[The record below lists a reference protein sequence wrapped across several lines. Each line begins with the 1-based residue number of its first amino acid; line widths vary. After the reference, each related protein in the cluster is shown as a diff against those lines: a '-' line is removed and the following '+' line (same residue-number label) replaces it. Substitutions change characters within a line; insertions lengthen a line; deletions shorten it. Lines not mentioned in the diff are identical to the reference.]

1 MYSYEQLMLVG
12 SNAVV
17 TDSDS
22 LNDGIGR
29 GQAVTDTNN
38 AVVLY
43 SPDAVYSVA
52 QDITIPAGTVWTLP
66 AGFTGSFVAAGAE
79 ESPLY
84 DAETD
89 TIYVY
94 HPYQLATMAM
104 EDAAEQ
110 PVLSQDADAATFGMG
125 QLIFSDDEAVDYL
138 TYAPSHNYVITKS
151 FSYAAAP
158 SAAAAPQRSP
168 SLRGAN
174 DPTEGRDYKG
184 QVSKEIN
191 GTTYILIGDRQQ
203 LDAITANGTTR
214 TKVCKPVYKATEGSV
229 EVYRSG
235 SSGVG
240 DWIWLSEFDGSKV
253 LKDGNGYGNT
263 AAEVI
268 ASYNALASGAE
279 VIYPG
284 DADLVGDFAQSPLY
298 DVSSGSYHKLD
309 RPAGTATS
317 KRSSRVVY
325 FTTNETTGQPDITTA
340 PLTAADPTEG
350 SLKYEK
356 DGNYIVFRDID
367 MSVGYNVTVTG
378 GKGLWTPLMFTGTMY
393 GAKSANG
400 EKLWDGSAIGD
411 ATEIT
416 ATTEE
421 NRPVISN
428 VAVNKTDTMMVN
440 EYIGVGF
447 FATITNRT
455 EAANIGVS
463 GGTAIVKNLE
473 LQNIN
478 VANNTNTAGVNQTLL
493 NAVTSTLGTV
503 LGGLL
508 DGLLWVLSFG
518 STNTD
523 LNTTLSNLLNARAN
537 DPTIYATGTFAG
549 RIVGDVLIE
558 DCLVSKGENGSLT
571 VSNINNYTGG
581 FVGYMEGM
589 TEYDGLSQVLGG
601 LTDLLAGILNL
612 IPGVGLGD
620 LIDILLGNALPLNQL
635 IPTGYESPLVK
646 DCGVNGLY
654 GDVGRTDRSFAGGFV
669 GQQIGAHVDGSYI
682 ENSNYWVKALRFGGG
697 FSGIGRDAVIEG
709 LLDGVGVD
717 LSTLIKNIQN
727 IHPQTILTDD
737 EIRDC
742 VVTVAGADY
751 LGGFVGDLN
760 NSYSVDCFIRKT
772 EIAGSAVT
780 VTVNGTGNYIGGYSG
795 CATVGWGASLGKD
808 ENTTNSLLGT
818 VGQLLTGLLSSD
830 PAAQKM
836 LLTIA
841 GVGPSAILGS
851 QITVDTVT
859 VTAGESFAGGILG
872 KGDAVLIKISD
883 QLAFDE
889 LDDLNAG
896 EILAQPTDTP
906 VLLSNLVS
914 VTAGGDY
921 VGGIAGHVGSASVDG
936 LLNNTVSLGE
946 FIGFSV
952 RSVTVVGVSAG
963 YTVQTTGTAQ
973 DLLGNNAGGGFGI
986 TIGGT
991 VQHAHLYNLASVT
1004 ANNRAGGFVGVSGPG
1019 ELAGS
1024 NGLTVNLLGLNH
1036 LINLS
1041 NLLSIGKGVEVHIYD
1056 STVTGIPTGF
1066 TATAVGV
1073 NTNNDVIEY
1082 TAAGFV
1088 AKSNSTKISNCH
1100 AYNIL
1105 SVTATD
1111 DNGFAGGFVGTS
1123 ETGGLADVADENT
1136 VNGLI
1141 TKENGAVVS
1150 IDGLVNAIGYL
1161 LPKYTDC
1168 TANYVDGGF
1177 VDADIAGGFVAD
1189 LRSGTVDNSLYKRQ
1203 NGEGQNVSSPYA
1215 VYNIDRVYGRTFGGG
1230 FGGKLVSGALANA
1243 GKGVSILGGL
1253 DLSLNI
1259 SDLLSVVN
1267 AYVPYIKYAGVYSE
1281 NGFTVEANTY
1291 REGELLSGSAG
1302 GFAGYTSGAQIS
1314 YSDVMKLKKTTVTP
1328 PSDLECAP
1336 EDAQCYYDD
1345 SSYSVSGAQYAG
1357 GYAGN
1362 IDIGSAASLGN
1373 GLTVLNLI
1381 NVSNLLSALSVV
1393 VTTVEHSSVYGRPGG
1408 FSVLATGMKDGV
1420 EVNNS
1425 TLKPIGMSGGFVGK
1439 LSGGHI
1445 QNSHSK
1451 NFSYII
1457 GEEAAGGYLGK
1468 MEPGDIASVLG
1479 EAGIL
1484 SQVFSGLVGIEA
1496 EKALASVGQD
1506 FVPTIR
1512 NSTTTCIPCGGA
1524 VRANSPAD
1532 EVTQRG
1538 MAGGFAG
1545 YNHGGNIWGMNDN
1558 TWKDQNDGVIFEDTG
1573 LENHTGNNKL
1583 GSYTG
1588 EKHTCAAYRIYS
1600 VYGCEYA
1607 GGFTGLMDCGDTAS
1621 TGSMHLLFNLVNL
1634 DSLLGA
1640 LSIVYPTEENTAVY
1654 GPLSHLDYQTFKTWV
1669 EYIGKRGAY
1678 GEKLSEIAAR
1688 LAAKESDPT
1697 ADLQAELDEALAE
1710 FVYGFNVV
1718 AGRESYE
1725 QGANISTGGNAGGY
1739 VGAMRSGTVTNGQS
1753 YDVRMVK
1760 AMANAGGFAG
1770 EMSTGGAANLG
1781 STNILGLPNIDLGK
1795 LVSAV
1800 QVFLPVVKT
1809 SSVHGYNSGVT
1820 VICTGSGNSSNN
1832 INHSLGNA
1840 GGFVGASRGGQIW
1853 GDSDKSDNPG
1863 GRCDVENL
1871 KKVQSVLNAGGYAG
1885 LITAASVADVNTNA
1899 SSGLLQ
1905 RLLDTIISK
1914 PGDLLTV
1921 LQATIPTVRK
1931 AKVSPADEEWGFTVE
1946 GVNNDIPHT
1955 AGGFVGSSEAGV
1967 LGSRKGE
1974 SDLTVTGLRGVLGG
1988 EYAGGFFGLGDV
2000 GSVAS
2005 VSGNNETGGQTSILH
2020 LIKAGEVSVLDAFR
2034 TYIYYASVKGVPDG
2048 YSVKAT
2054 SASKEGI
2061 LESTRFTG
2069 CAGGFGGGLLNG
2081 SVKYSSASKLN
2092 SVDGLNYVGGFI
2104 GHFGKNGTADVDNAN
2119 ILDKLNLVGATAG
2132 VLDVFGS
2139 HADDCSVTGRDRG
2152 FTVTAHGDGTENDQP
2167 IAGGFT
2173 GYGDLSKIDGCTVDK
2188 LKKVESAGSAGGFI
2202 GRTDMNYLVNAEVS
2216 SVLVNAVLKIV
2227 NFLVKALY
2235 LDNLENLGLI
2245 NVGLGDALGLK
2256 VLSDG
2261 DLLYVN
2267 LLGLKISAALS
2278 KANPDDPDATDVA
2291 IVTIGNSTVRL
2302 PCTNEGL
2309 INNEQENVE
2318 IHLIK
2323 GNPSNTENS
2332 TVTGISIG
2340 YDVFAGTKNEG
2351 CAGGFVGYNKESYFV
2366 NDTMVLCDEI
2376 RGMPGKVGPFSG
2388 NTSLKTVYHDT
2399 VRTYEGDNNTY
2410 SIYRLASDGLT
2421 AAYHKNGT
2429 AIDFSGENEIVKGKA
2444 YTRFDVTHLGVIVS
2458 ADSLKEAYATDAD
2471 NGKHMLDLYH
2481 AANQYAKVVL
2491 MLGQSAPDNEE
2502 SLVPETSEM
2511 QYPCENSV
2519 DLTINKIWDRQGDRS
2534 VEAFPASV
2542 EVKLYRTSSADNHQA
2557 KTLVGTYTLSAE
2569 ANQNNAFTANV
2580 WSLKIEDL
2588 PATYE
2593 ENGEVYFYRYTAEEP
2608 AVSGY
2613 YSAIVPSD
2621 YGYTWNVFNTHC
2633 GDQCI
2638 VVDYGIPVN
2647 VSVLDYLRIKFGLS
2661 ECDLTLLGLSDKSDF
2676 SGIYYKEDKN
2686 ANGANVFK
2694 ATFEGDYG
2702 TNTLSGEKLTYQL
2715 NAMNMQLTDV
2725 TALEVRCVEDRVEEK
2740 NELGQTEVV
2749 DPGRT
2754 SYVYTTVTFVPASM
2768 IYYEDTDRFI
2778 TFSST
2783 GWQELTAAGAA
2794 SAQDEDRPDV
2804 DEILKAYEI
2813 DKDNVYGYDSAYE
2826 NSVTYS
2832 LGSTHKATVSDAN
2845 NPLKGGSG
2853 WPYAEF
2859 TFTGVGFDVIGL
2871 SSSATGTVRVQV
2883 FKPDATATGGWKQ
2896 IKNWMVDTYYGY
2908 ERTQDGYSRIQ
2919 FRLVNGKWHTHK
2931 DIVTE
2936 KGSDETGL
2944 PSIEQAQENTTYVI
2958 YEKHYVWTPITG
2970 GSDTTLYQVP
2980 IISSEERLTGYGTY
2994 KVRVTPMYASNF
3006 DPLGNGSYDLYLD
3019 GVRIYTPVET
3029 DSQDEI
3035 YETYYTQDREGWP
3048 EFFELRDFLIDEAGR
3063 DMYSIND
3070 QTVNLVDLVD
3080 REALSDQ
3087 IGENDEIILD
3097 PGQSITFSVDT
3108 SAAPVVNLEIS
3119 AWKLQELYATLGI
3132 EIDGETYP
3140 EVTVDA
3146 AEETYSYIIPSGH
3159 QFSGGTMTV
3168 KITNTDIDGERV
3180 ALSKLR
3186 IHSFV
3191 ENVGEYNKINGVV
3204 FIDGVNPEDGARE
3217 YEMYGPNNEIYLA
3230 PGQSIVFGV
3239 ETTATVADMQISAK
3253 KLQEDDAKLGI
3264 SIGSYMLPDDV
3275 KIVSASE
3282 MYYSIF
3288 PSGMAFLDGTVP
3300 VTITNKSN
3308 NGESVS
3314 IIKLK
3319 VTYSES
3325 PTAPAALVIDAPMLQ
3340 LARKAAFVQYMDGI
3354 TTCFHTYVFTVTEMP
3369 TAASEGK
3376 AMGVCKD
3383 CGETVTVELPALSE
3397 DLYECS
3403 EITAA
3408 TCTGTGELEYL
3419 LTETEYGDIP
3429 VIVEIEALGH
3439 KFERVSTD
3447 AGEVLQCSRC
3457 GLITDAE
3464 DSGNTE
3470 GIEEWSI
3477 FRFLKWL
3484 VSVLKRIL
3492 DLLKSLVAA

>member
-1 MYSYEQLMLVG
+1 MRIRKLISIVLCLVLIGSSLSVPVGAVEDIASESTDESEPAKENNPLFLENLIYGDAAAENDAEEPPIVQAPSVYEDGTVFLYSYEQLALAG

-17 TDSDS
+17 TDTDS
-22 LNDGIGR
+22 LNNGIGR
-29 GQAVTDTNN
+29 GQAVMDANN

-43 SPDAVYSVA
+43 APDAVYSVA
-52 QDITIPAGTVWTLP
+52 EDIAIPADAAWTLP

-79 ESPLY
+79 DYPLY
-84 DAETD
+84 NADSD

-110 PVLSQDADAATFGMG
+110 PVLSQDANAETFGMG
-125 QLIFSDDEAVDYL
+125 QLIYADGEENYL
-138 TYAPSHNYVITKS
+138 TYAPSHNYVISKS

-158 SAAAAPQRSP
+158 SAAAAPQKSP
-168 SLRGAN
+168 SLRSAN
-174 DPTEGRDYKG
+174 DPAEGRDYIG
-184 QVSKEIN
+184 QVSKEID
-191 GTTYILIGDRQQ
+191 GVTYILIGDRQQ
-203 LDAITANGTTR
+203 LDAITDLGTTR
-214 TKVCKPVYKATEGSV
+214 TNVCKPVYKATEGTV
-229 EVYRSG
+229 EVWRTSAHLT
-235 SSGVG
+235 G
-240 DWIWLSEFDGSKV
+240 DWIWLSEFDGSKD
-253 LKDGNGYGNT
+253 LKDGNGYGTT
-263 AAEVI
+263 AAEVM
-268 ASYNALASGAE
+268 ASYQNLASGAQT
-279 VIYPG
+279 IYPG
-284 DADLVGDFAQSPLY
+284 DADLVGAFAQSPLY
-298 DVSSGSYHKLD
+298 DVSSGTYHKLD

-317 KRSSRVVY
+317 GSKTRDVY
-325 FTTNETTGQPDITTA
+325 FTTNDSTSLPDITTA
-340 PLTAADPTEG
+340 PLTAADPTAG

-367 MSVGYNVTVTG
+367 MSVGYNVTVANG
-378 GKGLWTPLMFTGTMY
+378 MGLWTPLMFTGTMY

-400 EKLWDGSAIGD
+400 EKIWNGSAIGD
-411 ATEIT
+411 ATAIT
-416 ATTEE
+416 ATAAE

-428 VAVNKTDTMMVN
+428 VAVNKTDTLMVN

-473 LQNIN
+473 LRNIN
-478 VANNTNTAGVNQTLL
+478 VSNNTNTAGVNQTLL

-537 DPTIYATGTFAG
+537 DPTIYATGAFAG

-558 DCLVSKGENGSLT
+558 DCLVSKGENGTLT

-620 LIDILLGNALPLNQL
+620 LIDILLGNALPLNKL
-635 IPTGYESPLVK
+635 IPTGYEAPLVQ
-646 DCGVNGLY
+646 DCGVSGIS
-654 GDVGRTDRSFAGGFV
+654 GDIGRTDRSFAGGFV
-669 GQQIGAHVDGSYI
+669 GQQIGAHVDGSYV

-727 IHPQTILTDD
+727 IHPQTVLTDD

-742 VVTVAGADY
+742 IVMVTGTDY

-760 NSYSVDCFIRKT
+760 NSYSIDCFVRKT
-772 EIAGSAVT
+772 ENAAASVT
-780 VTVNGTGNYIGGYSG
+780 VTVNGTGNMIGGYSG

-830 PAAQKM
+830 PAVQKQ

-841 GVGPSAILGS
+841 GVGPSAILGC

-896 EILAQPTDTP
+896 EILAVPTDTP

-921 VGGIAGHVGSASVDG
+921 AGGIAGHVGSASVDG

-946 FIGFSV
+946 FLGFSV
-952 RSVTVVGVSAG
+952 RTVTVVGVSAG

-1004 ANNRAGGFVGVSGPG
+1004 ANNRAGGFLGVSGPG

-1056 STVTGIPTGF
+1056 STVTGISTGF
-1066 TATAVGV
+1066 TATAVGE

-1082 TAAGFV
+1082 AAAGFV
-1088 AKSNSTKISNCH
+1088 AKSNSSKISNCH
-1100 AYNIL
+1100 TYNIL

-1136 VNGLI
+1136 VDGLI

-1168 TANYVDGGF
+1168 TANYVNGGF

-1215 VYNIDRVYGRTFGGG
+1215 VYNIDRVYGRTYGGG

-1253 DLSLNI
+1253 DVSLKI

-1267 AYVPYIKYAGVYSE
+1267 AYVPYIKYAGIYSE
-1281 NGFTVEANTY
+1281 NGYTVEANTY

-1336 EDAQCYYDD
+1336 EDAQCYYTE
-1345 SSYSVSGAQYAG
+1345 SSYSVSGAQFAG

-1362 IDIGSAASLGN
+1362 IDIGSAASLGS
-1373 GLTVLNLI
+1373 GLNVLNLI
-1381 NVSNLLSALSVV
+1381 DVSNLLSALSVV
-1393 VTTVEHSSVYGRPGG
+1393 VTTVEHSDVYGMPGG

-1420 EVNNS
+1420 EVNNR

-1439 LSGGHI
+1439 MSGGHI

-1468 MEPGDIASVLG
+1468 MEPGDIANVLG

-1524 VRANSPAD
+1524 VRANSPSD
-1532 EVTQRG
+1532 TVTQRG
-1538 MAGGFAG
+1538 MAGGYAG
-1545 YNHGGNIWGMNDN
+1545 YNHGGNIWGMNDS

-1573 LENHTGNNKL
+1573 LENHTGNNRL
-1583 GSYTG
+1583 GNYTG

-1621 TGSMHLLFNLVNL
+1621 TGSMHLLFNLVNV
-1634 DSLLGA
+1634 DNLLGA

-1678 GEKLSEIAAR
+1678 GEKLSEIAEL

-1697 ADLQAELDEALAE
+1697 ADLQAELDAALAE

-1718 AGRESYE
+1718 AGRDSYE
-1725 QGANISTGGNAGGY
+1725 QGSFVSTGGNAGGY

-1753 YDVRMVK
+1753 YDVRTVK

-1781 STNILGLPNIDLGK
+1781 STNILGLPNIDLGQ

-1820 VICTGSGNSSNN
+1820 VICTGSGRRAND

-1863 GRCDVENL
+1863 GRCDVANL
-1871 KKVQSVLNAGGYAG
+1871 KKVQGVLNAGGYAG
-1885 LITAASVADVNTNA
+1885 LITAAAVADVNTNA

-1905 RLLDTIISK
+1905 GLLNSIIRK

-1931 AKVSPADEEWGFTVE
+1931 AKISPADDEWGFTVE
-1946 GVNNDIPHT
+1946 GIADKIPIT

-1974 SDLTVTGLRGVLGG
+1974 SDLTVTGLRGVQGG

-2005 VSGNNETGGQTSILH
+2005 VSGNDETGGQTSILG
-2020 LIKAGEVSVLDAFR
+2020 LIRAGEVSVLDAFR
-2034 TYIYYASVKGVPDG
+2034 TFIYYANVTGAPDG
-2048 YSVKAT
+2048 YSVIAT
-2054 SASKEGI
+2054 SASTEGI
-2061 LESTRFTG
+2061 LESTRYTG
-2069 CAGGFGGGLLNG
+2069 SAGGFGGGLLNG
-2081 SVKYSSASKLN
+2081 SVKNSSASMLN
-2092 SVDGLNYVGGFI
+2092 SVEGLNYVGGFV
-2104 GHFGKNGTADVDNAN
+2104 GHLGKNGTVDVDNAN
-2119 ILDKLNLVGATAG
+2119 VLDKLDLVGATAG

-2139 HADDCSVTGRDRG
+2139 HVDNCSVTGRDRG
-2152 FTVTAHGDGTENDQP
+2152 FTVTAAGGGQP

-2173 GYGDLSKIDGCTVDK
+2173 GYGDLSKIDTCQVNK
-2188 LKKVESAGSAGGFI
+2188 LKKVESDGTAGGFI
-2202 GRTDMNYLVNAEVS
+2202 GLTAMNYIANVEVS
-2216 SVLVNAVLKIV
+2216 STLVNVLLLII
-2227 NFLVKALY
+2227 NTLVKALY
-2235 LDNLENLGLI
+2235 LDHLENLGVI
-2245 NVGLGDALGLK
+2245 NLDGNLLGLK
-2256 VLSDG
+2256 ILADG

-2267 LLGLKISAALS
+2267 LLGLKISVALS
-2278 KANPDDPDATDVA
+2278 KTNESGGTDVA
-2291 IVTIGNSTVRL
+2291 LVTIGDSSVAL
-2302 PCTNEGL
+2302 PCNENGL
-2309 INNEQENVE
+2309 IDPDTSNLT

-2323 GNPSNTENS
+2323 GNRSNIENC
-2332 TVTGISIG
+2332 TVSGISIG
-2340 YDVFAGTKNEG
+2340 YDVFADPENDGY
-2351 CAGGFVGYNKESYFV
+2351 AGGFVGYNNESVFE
-2366 NDTMVLCDEI
+2366 NDEMILCDEI
-2376 RGMPGKVGPFSG
+2376 KGPEDHVGPFTGTTRLESVYYFNTLDSIEKRSG
-2388 NTSLKTVYHDT
+2388 SENRYHVY
-2399 VRTYEGDNNTY
+2399 RRAE
-2410 SIYRLASDGLT
+2410 DGMT
-2421 AAYHKNGT
+2421 AAYKSSGGEIDTSAEAQTVNG
-2429 AIDFSGENEIVKGKA
+2429 NA
-2444 YTRFDVTHLGVIVS
+2444 YSRFDVTHREQIVDYS
-2458 ADSLKEAYATDAD
+2458 DFENAYANTSDGTKLLEVYRSSDDA
-2471 NGKHMLDLYH
+2471 
-2481 AANQYAKVVL
+2481 VL
-2491 MLGQSAPDNEE
+2491 MMRRENQDNDGTRI
-2502 SLVPETSEM
+2502 PENSDM

-2519 DLTINKIWDRQGDRS
+2519 DITINKIWDKQGDAS
-2534 VEAFPASV
+2534 VSSVPASV
-2542 EVKLYRTSSADNHQA
+2542 TVSLYRSSSADNHQA
-2557 KTLVGTYTLSAE
+2557 KTLMNTYTLTSAQ
-2569 ANQNNAFTANV
+2569 QNSAFTANV
-2580 WSLKIEDL
+2580 WSLRIENL
-2588 PATYE
+2588 PASYE
-2593 ENGEVYFYRYTAEEP
+2593 ENGQIYYYHYTVEEA
-2608 AVSGY
+2608 AVPGY
-2613 YSAIVPSD
+2613 YSSIHYSTD
-2621 YGYTWNVFNTHC
+2621 GYTANVFNTHC
-2633 GDQCI
+2633 GDQTV
-2638 VVDYGIPVN
+2638 VVDYGIPMN
-2647 VSVLDYLRIKFGLS
+2647 VSVLEYLRIKFGFS
-2661 ECDLTLLGLSDKSDF
+2661 ESDLTLLGLSGTTSFND
-2676 SGIYYKEDKN
+2676 IYYKEQ
-2686 ANGANVFK
+2686 K
-2694 ATFEGDYG
+2694 AGFGSPYQSTYG
-2702 TNTLSGEKLTYQL
+2702 TNLMNGESLNYQL
-2715 NAMNMQLTDV
+2715 NAMNMQQTDL
-2725 TALEVRCVEDRVEEK
+2725 TALEVMCVED
-2740 NELGQTEVV
+2740 
-2749 DPGRT
+2749 GRT
-2754 SYVYTTVTFVPASM
+2754 SYVYSTVTFVPASL

-2778 TFSST
+2778 TYSVD
-2783 GWQELTAAGAA
+2783 GWSELSAAGNA
-2794 SAQDEDRPDV
+2794 SEQDEDRPDV

-2826 NSVTYS
+2826 NSATYG
-2832 LGSTHKATVSDAN
+2832 LGSTHKTTVTAAN
-2845 NPLKGGSG
+2845 NPQNGGS

-2859 TFTGVGFDVIGL
+2859 TFTGVGFDVISL
-2871 SSSATGTVRVQV
+2871 SDSNSGTVRIQV
-2883 FKPDATATGGWKQ
+2883 LKMNESTGQ
-2896 IKNWMVDTYYGY
+2896 FTQFKNWLVDTFYGY
-2908 ERTQDGYSRIQ
+2908 KRTEDGYSRTQ
-2919 FRLVNGKWHTHK
+2919 FRLVDGQWHTHR
-2931 DIVTE
+2931 DLVSE
-2936 KGSDETGL
+2936 KGNDETGL
-2944 PSIEQAQENTTYVI
+2944 PMISQAQEGVTYVV
-2958 YEKHYVWTPITG
+2958 YEKHYIWEPDTTG
-2970 GSDTTLYQVP
+2970 GRNTLYQVP
-2980 IISSEERLTGYGTY
+2980 VISSEDHLKTSDNPTGYGTY
-2994 KVRVTPMYASNF
+2994 KVRVIPMYSTSF
-3006 DPLGNGSYDLYLD
+3006 DHLNKGSYDLYLD
-3019 GVRIYTPVET
+3019 GVRIYSPVET
-3029 DSQDEI
+3029 EMLEEI
-3035 YETYYTQDREGWP
+3035 NETYYKVDREGWP
-3048 EFFELRDFLIDEAGR
+3048 EFFELRDMLISEKDVE
-3063 DMYSIND
+3063 
-3070 QTVNLVDLVD
+3070 
-3080 REALSDQ
+3080 E
-3087 IGENDEIILD
+3087 
-3097 PGQSITFSVDT
+3097 DT
-3108 SAAPVVNLEIS
+3108 
-3119 AWKLQELYATLGI
+3119 
-3132 EIDGETYP
+3132 
-3140 EVTVDA
+3140 
-3146 AEETYSYIIPSGH
+3146 
-3159 QFSGGTMTV
+3159 
-3168 KITNTDIDGERV
+3168 
-3180 ALSKLR
+3180 
-3186 IHSFV
+3186 
-3191 ENVGEYNKINGVV
+3191 INGVL
-3204 FIDGVNPEDGARE
+3204 FIDNVSALDDADE
-3217 YEMYGPNNEIYLA
+3217 YMKFGPNNEIYLS
-3230 PGQSIVFGV
+3230 PGQSITFGV
-3239 ETTATVADMQISAK
+3239 NVNAQVADLQVSAK
-3253 KLQEDDAKLGI
+3253 KLQTEDVTLGI
-3264 SIGSYMLPDDV
+3264 SIDNEMLPDV
-3275 KIVSASE
+3275 QIVSASE
-3282 MYYSIF
+3282 MYRSIIPADMQF
-3288 PSGMAFLDGTVP
+3288 SEGIIP
-3300 VTITNKSN
+3300 VTITNKSAN
-3308 NGESVS
+3308 NESVS
-3314 IIKLK
+3314 IVKLK
-3319 VTYSES
+3319 VTYTQNPEA
-3325 PTAPAALVIDAPMLQ
+3325 PAELVVTAPMMRMAKNV
-3340 LARKAAFVQYMDGI
+3340 AFAQYVDGI
-3354 TTCFHTYVFTVTEMP
+3354 TTCFHTYVFAVTSMP
-3369 TAASEGK
+3369 TATVTGEAI
-3376 AMGVCKD
+3376 GVCKD
-3383 CGETVTVELPALSE
+3383 CGDTVTVELPALS
-3397 DLYECS
+3397 DAHYECT

-3408 TCTGTGELEYL
+3408 TCTGAGEIEYL
-3419 LTETEYGDIP
+3419 LTETEYGD
-3429 VIVEIEALGH
+3429 VAVSVEIEALGH
-3439 KFERVSTD
+3439 QFEQVWNGD
-3447 AGEVLQCSRC
+3447 DYVLQCSRC
-3457 GLITDAE
+3457 GLIDDDE
-3464 DSGNTE
+3464 NDWN
-3470 GIEEWSI
+3470 I
-3477 FRFLKWL
+3477 FRFLRWL
-3484 VSVLKRIL
+3484 IDVLIRFMKII
-3492 DLLKSLVAA
+3492 SFFVNEM